1 MKMIKSV
8 KVFPFSFL
16 KNNNIFFL
24 LYKIQ
29 PPGIKMQNGRQVI

>member
-1 MKMIKSV
+1 MIKSV

-24 LYKIQ
+24 LHKNQI
-29 PPGIKMQNGRQVI
+29 PCINMQNDRQVI